1 METTTSG
8 FTLGSVLHG
17 AMGMAVILFIAFL
30 FSTNRRAINWKQ
42 IGIALAVQ
50 VTLALS
56 ILYVAPVRAIFNGLG
71 RFFVVILEFTRAGSV
86 FLLDEWWLDTETFG
100 FIFAFQVLPTI
111 IFFAALTSL
120 LFYLGIIQKVV
131 VGLAWA
137 MKKVMR
143 LSGPESLG
151 VAGNLFLGQTEAPL
165 LIKEYLER
173 MNKSEI
179 FLLMTVGMSTIAG
192 GVLAAYVRFL
202 GGECEEMQL
211 YFARHLLT
219 ASIIAAP
226 GAVVLAKILFPQTEE
241 FNEDLGVSKE
251 NVGKNILDAIANGTT
266 SGVKLAV
273 NVAAM
278 LLVFVA
284 FIAMFN
290 FIVGSSDTL
299 NNWAY
304 NVTNGA
310 YDRISL
316 PFLVG
321 HAFAPL
327 MWVLGVPAADIT
339 LVGRVVGEKLIL
351 TEFIGYISLA
361 ELQEA
366 GAFSSRKSII
376 MATYM
381 LCGFANFAS
390 VGIQIGGI
398 GSLAPGRRVW
408 LTQFGMRAL
417 LGGTLSGLLSGAL
430 IGAII
435 SY

>member
-1 METTTSG
+1 METTTTG
-8 FTLGSVLHG
+8 ITIGNILHG
-17 AMGMAVILFIAFL
+17 AVGMAVILFIAFL
-30 FSTNRRAINWKQ
+30 FSANRRAINWRQ
-42 IGIALAVQ
+42 IGIGLAVQ
-50 VTLALS
+50 ITLAVS
-56 ILYVAPVRAIFNGLG
+56 ILYIPFVQSFFSVLG
-71 RFFVVILEFTRAGSV
+71 QFFVVILDFTKEGST
-86 FLLDEWWLDTETFG
+86 FLLGDLMNIESFG

-111 IFFAALTSL
+111 IFFSALTSL

-137 MKKVMR
+137 MKKAMR

-173 MNKSEI
+173 MSRSEI

-192 GVLAAYVRFL
+192 GVLAAYVGFL
-202 GGECEEMQL
+202 GGDDPVERL
-211 YFARHLLT
+211 RFARLLLT

-226 GAVVLAKILFPQTEE
+226 GAVVLAKILMPQTDE
-241 FNEDLGVSKE
+241 FNEDLEVSKE

-299 NNWAY
+299 NQWAY

-339 LVGRVVGEKLIL
+339 LVGRVVGEKLIM

-361 ELQEA
+361 ELNNA
-366 GAFSSRKSII
+366 GAFSSQRSVT
-376 MATYM
+376 MATVM

-398 GSLAPGRRVW
+398 GSLVPSKRVW

-435 SY
+435 

>member
-8 FTLGSVLHG
+8 ITFGSVIHG
-17 AMGMAVILFIAFL
+17 AIGMAVILFIAIL
-30 FSTNRRAINWKQ
+30 FSTNKRAINWKQ
-42 IGIALAVQ
+42 VGIALAVQ
-50 VTLALS
+50 IILAVS
-56 ILYVAPVRAIFNGLG
+56 ILYLPPVQWVFSGLG
-71 RFFVVILEFTRAGSV
+71 RFFVVILDFTKEGST
-86 FLLDEWWLDTETFG
+86 FLLGDLMDTESFG

-111 IFFAALTSL
+111 IFFSALTSL
-120 LFYLGIIQKVV
+120 LFYLGVIQKVV
-131 VGLAWA
+131 MGLAWA
-137 MKKVMR
+137 MKKAMR

-173 MNKSEI
+173 MNRSEI

-192 GVLAAYVRFL
+192 GVLAAYVGFL
-202 GGECEEMQL
+202 GGDDPEL
-211 YFARHLLT
+211 RLIYARHLLT

-226 GAVVLAKILFPQTEE
+226 GAVVLGKILMPQTEE
-241 FNEDLGVSKE
+241 FNEDLEVSKE

-266 SGVKLAV
+266 GGVKLAV

-299 NNWAY
+299 NTWAY

-310 YDRISL
+310 YDRVSL
-316 PFLVG
+316 PFLIG

-361 ELQEA
+361 ELKHA
-366 GAFSSRKSII
+366 GAFSSPKSII

>member
-1 METTTSG
+1 METTTTG
-8 FTLGSVLHG
+8 ITFGSVIHG
-17 AMGMAVILFIAFL
+17 AIGMAVILSIAFL
-30 FSTNRRAINWKQ
+30 FSTNKRAINWKQ
-42 IGIALAVQ
+42 VGIALAVQ
-50 VTLALS
+50 ITLALS
-56 ILYVAPVRAIFNGLG
+56 ILYLPPVQFVFAGLG
-71 RFFVVILEFTRAGSV
+71 QFFVVILDFTKEGST
-86 FLLDEWWLDTETFG
+86 FLLGNLMDTESFG

-111 IFFAALTSL
+111 IFFSALTSL

-137 MKKVMR
+137 MKKAMR

-173 MNKSEI
+173 MNRSEI

-192 GVLAAYVRFL
+192 GVLAAYVGFL
-202 GGECEEMQL
+202 GGDDPELRLM
-211 YFARHLLT
+211 YARHLLT

-226 GAVVLAKILFPQTEE
+226 GAVVLAKILMPQTEQ
-241 FNEDLGVSKE
+241 FNEDLEVSKE

-266 SGVKLAV
+266 GGVKLAV

-316 PFLVG
+316 PFLIG

-361 ELQEA
+361 ELKNA
-366 GAFSSRKSII
+366 GAFSSQKSII

-398 GSLAPGRRVW
+398 GSLAPGKRVW